1 MDFLLL
7 HCSCALEHF
16 MSLSAVKSLIALF
29 ACAALISGC
38 GGSHGSSAPPPVGGL
53 TVEPGEGGATLTW
66 TGVAGVDYWAYAG
79 QSATICKN
87 CSTNDW
93 KSTVGAQSRG
103 WQTLMSSPYFFT
115 GVTGFNVNPLS
126 SNVNN
131 DVLYAF
137 IMDGR
142 INGGPGGDATTSKST
157 TPRLNGASWYTGGT
171 LGAGSVT
178 GLAFG
183 PVLNTTT
190 NTYAA
195 TGTYLALGAGG
206 VKYQSPNGL
215 SWSPITTSS
224 DTTNWKGAAY
234 AFPGTTIQKFVGVGA
249 AGSVVYS
256 PDLVTWTS
264 APTAVTVSAG
274 KDLNAVASSIN
285 LLVAVGNNGT
295 IVRSTDGITW
305 VAANPLPSGPHLYAV
320 AYTTVPSGNVWV
332 AVGAGGALFVSA
344 DAATWSAVSSG
355 TTQDLKGVASVVNT
369 TYPNGIYDPKVA
381 PTYSYSVVAVGNGGA
396 VTQTK
401 VDGGI
406 WTWTARATP
415 LGSGSNLN
423 AVVASSALI
432 PTNQFMVVGD
442 GGQAFT
448 SPDGVT
454 WTSRTT
460 TSAQNLT
467 GLIRGYHNQYLAWA
481 ANGTTTYSK

>member
-1 MDFLLL
+1 
-7 HCSCALEHF
+7 

-29 ACAALISGC
+29 ASVALISGC

-53 TVEPGEGGATLTW
+53 NVEPGEGGVTLTW

-79 QSATICKN
+79 QSSTLCKN
-87 CSTNDW
+87 CTNNDW

-103 WQTLMSSPYFFT
+103 WQTLIASPYFFT
-115 GVTGFNVNPLS
+115 GNTIQTTL
-126 SNVNN
+126 NN
-131 DVLYAF
+131 DALYAF

-142 INGGPGGDATTSKST
+142 INGGSGGEATPSKSA
-157 TPRLNGASWYTGGT
+157 TPRLNGANWYAGGT
-171 LGAGSVT
+171 LGTGGVT

-190 NTYAA
+190 NTYAT
-195 TGTYLALGAGG
+195 TGTYLALGARG
-206 VKYQSPNGL
+206 VKYQSPDGL
-215 SWSPITTSS
+215 NWTPITTGS
-224 DTTNWKGAAY
+224 DTTNWKSAAY

-256 PDLVTWTS
+256 TDLVTWNP
-264 APTAVTVSAG
+264 APTALTASAG
-274 KDLNAVASSIN
+274 NDLNAVASSLN
-285 LLVAVGNNGT
+285 LVVAVGNNGS

-305 VAANPLPSGPHLYAV
+305 VAANTLPSSPHLYAV

-332 AVGAGGALFVSA
+332 AVGAGGAVFVSA
-344 DAATWSAVSSG
+344 DAATWIAVSSG

-381 PTYSYSVVAVGNGGA
+381 PTYSYSVVAVGNSGA

-401 VDGGI
+401 VDAGV
-406 WTWTARATP
+406 WTWTARPTP
-415 LGSGSNLN
+415 LGSGGNLN
-423 AVVASSALI
+423 AIVASIALI

-460 TSAQNLT
+460 TSAQHLT
-467 GLIRGYHNQYLAWA
+467 GLIRGYNNQYLAWA